1 MAWAAHFATRA
12 AAALTLVALSP
23 LILLAAAAIRLSC
36 RGPVLFHQERVGL
49 HGHPFRIHKFRTM
62 RAAANGPSITAGRD
76 PRITRVGALLRRF
89 KIDELPQFFNV
100 LKGEMN
106 FVGPR
111 PELPRY
117 VALYPAAQ
125 REVVL
130 SVRPGITDLAS
141 LIFIDESRLLGE
153 AADPERFYVET
164 LMPAKRR
171 LAETYVRERTGWLD
185 LRILAA
191 TATGIVGWRWI
202 PSPFDDDRVEISS
215 TTRGSKR
222 PDVG

>member
-1 MAWAAHFATRA
+1 
-12 AAALTLVALSP
+12 
-23 LILLAAAAIRLSC
+23 
-36 RGPVLFHQERVGL
+36 
-49 HGHPFRIHKFRTM
+49 
-62 RAAANGPSITAGRD
+62 
-76 PRITRVGALLRRF
+76 
-89 KIDELPQFFNV
+89 
-100 LKGEMN
+100 
-106 FVGPR
+106 
-111 PELPRY
+111 
-117 VALYPAAQ
+117 
-125 REVVL
+125 
-130 SVRPGITDLAS
+130 VRPGITDLAS